1 MSSNPSPTAADIP
14 LRAVVEGEVNIN
26 EKTNARD
33 ATPARSG
40 HDANIHGPRAYF
52 IACSLAVMVFL
63 VVLEI
68 PIVPAALVA
77 VSNDIGGFNELSWI
91 ISSYLLGRVG
101 VMAIFAKL
109 SDIVGRKLIFTIS
122 IVISVIFS
130 GLCGASQTLTQLI
143 VFRAFQ
149 GVGGGGGAYSLS
161 TVILTE
167 LVPPA
172 KLAKATAQLSLLTT
186 LANTLGPIIGGAI
199 SRDTTWRWIFLINAP
214 IAAAALVAAVTA
226 IPKGS
231 SNHKKSPQRSRPG
244 DLPSLSPSLARLDL
258 GGVILLLIATVS
270 LVAGFEEAGSRFP
283 WRSPYVITL
292 LVISGLCWI
301 ALIIWERHLT
311 LSDDTREPL
320 LPWRFFTNRAMLGIL
335 MVFFLL
341 GGPLV
346 VTLYQIPQ
354 VFGLVY
360 GLSDLDAG
368 IRVVPFTALW
378 SVGLIVAPTLAGR
391 LKVPP
396 IYIILVGCVIQ
407 VIAFSLLGTLPIST
421 EIPPQIYAYEVIAGL
436 GCGLVF
442 PLLFVMTPFVNEGRD
457 RAVAMAAEGQF
468 QVMGSAVLLSVATAI
483 FNGYTR
489 SRLESLL
496 GTMGSDSFLNLG
508 NVLPSLSTRLQQEVR
523 LTLAEGYNRQSLVL
537 AVAAGAQVP
546 FTFLLWG
553 RKQITV

>member
-1 MSSNPSPTAADIP
+1 MSPNPSPTTADIP
-14 LRAVVEGEVNIN
+14 LRAVVEGEVNID

-40 HDANIHGPRAYF
+40 HDANIHGPRVYF

-68 PIVPAALVA
+68 LPIVPAALVA
-77 VSNDIGGFNELSWI
+77 VSNDIGGFNELSWA

-101 VMAIFAKL
+101 VMVIFAKL

-149 GVGGGGGAYSLS
+149 GVGGGGGGAYSLS

-186 LANTLGPIIGGAI
+186 LANTPGPIIGGAI
-199 SRDTTWRWIFLINAP
+199 SRDTTWP
-214 IAAAALVAAVTA
+214 ALVAAVTA
-226 IPKGS
+226 IPKGFP
-231 SNHKKSPQRSRPG
+231 NHKKSPQRSRPG

-270 LVAGFEEAGSRFP
+270 RVAGFEEAGSRFP

-508 NVLPSLSTRLQQEVR
+508 NVLPSLSTCLQQEVR

-546 FTFLLWG
+546 FTFLL
-553 RKQITV
+553 